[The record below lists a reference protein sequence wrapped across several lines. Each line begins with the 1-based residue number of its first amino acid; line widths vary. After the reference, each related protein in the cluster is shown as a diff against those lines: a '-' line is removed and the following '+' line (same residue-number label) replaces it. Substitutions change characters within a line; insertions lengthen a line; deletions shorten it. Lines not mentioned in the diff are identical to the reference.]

1 MTLSTPMA
9 DLRGKTAF
17 ITGGA
22 NGIGLGIA
30 RALVKAGANVV
41 IADIREDALAS
52 ARASLSADA
61 QIETVQLDVTDRAAF
76 ARAADQ
82 AEARFGKIHLLIGN
96 AGIGVMGP
104 VLDARYD
111 DWDWGLGVNLGGV
124 INGLVTILPRI
135 KAHGEG
141 GQVVTTSSQSALIP
155 ISYSAIYTAAKA
167 AVLGLSEAIRGE
179 LAAENI
185 GVSAFMPGPVQ
196 SNIAMSG
203 ELRPQEYRGDSG
215 YREREEQLEQRPN
228 SPLWME
234 ADEVGERV
242 VAGIRANDLYILTHP
257 EFADGMRTRFDAIL
271 ASFPQEPLNKERAE
285 AIPFLLSN
293 PVFDDQLKRR
303 REDALQD

>member
-1 MTLSTPMA
+1 MSYSTPMA
-9 DLRGKTAF
+9 DVRGKTAF
-17 ITGGA
+17 ITGAA

-30 RALVKAGANVV
+30 RALVRAGANVV
-41 IADIREDALAS
+41 IADIRPDALES
-52 ARASLSADA
+52 AKASLAADN
-61 QIETVQLDVTDRAAF
+61 QVEIVQLDVTDRGAF

-82 AEARFGKIHLLIGN
+82 AEARFGKIHMLIGN

-104 VLDARYD
+104 VLEARYD

-141 GQVVTTSSQSALIP
+141 GQIVTTSSQSALIP

-179 LAAENI
+179 LAVENI

-196 SNIAMSG
+196 SNISMSG
-203 ELRPQEYRGDSG
+203 ELRPDEYRGDSG
-215 YREREEQLEQRPN
+215 YRAKEEALEKRPN

-242 VAGIRANDLYILTHP
+242 LAGIRKNDLYILTHP
-257 EFADGMRTRFDAIL
+257 EFADGMRTRFDAII
-271 ASFPQEPLNKERAE
+271 ASVPQEPRNDERAE
-285 AIPFLLSN
+285 AISFLLSN
-293 PVFDDQLKRR
+293 PAFDEQKARR
-303 REDALQD
+303 TENA